1 MATGVDVVGTR
12 DISLMG
18 RGIET
23 ARLYAD
29 KPRNEENLRI
39 VDRFLSDLSIEAGPP
54 APSAH
59 ANALVWHDVPAATIA
74 RLLNDF
80 LVHPLNH
87 DFQGDAIATF
97 LGDAVERGDDRLSKW
112 TVALPTKGNKG
123 KVDLDCALPVFA
135 KKRRVLVRQMQSLL
149 VSGKGA
155 RVGSRAD
162 VRHGLSVD
170 QVTAVTQSQGGS
182 DVAEDVYRAEMSS
195 PLLLLYLLRG
205 VEREGKGA
213 EDRDY
218 KGDLVLPALGLHFP
232 GTEDQSAPKRYVK
245 YRLNRVA
252 QAELEFDGDDLGEEV
267 DED

>member
-1 MATGVDVVGTR
+1 MATGIDVVGTR

-23 ARLYAD
+23 ARLYSD
-29 KPRNEENLRI
+29 KTRNEENLRI
-39 VDRFLSDLSIEAGPP
+39 VDRFLTDLTVEAGSP
-54 APSAH
+54 APSPH
-59 ANALVWHDVPAATIA
+59 ANALIWRDIAAATVA
-74 RLLNDF
+74 RLLNNF

-87 DFQGDAIATF
+87 DFQGDAIAAF
-97 LGDAVERGDDRLSKW
+97 LEDAVERGDARLSKW

-123 KVDLDCALPVFA
+123 KIDLNCALPVFA

-162 VRHGLSVD
+162 VRHGLSID
-170 QVTAVTQSQGGS
+170 QVTALTQSQGSS

-195 PLLLLYLLRG
+195 PLLLIYLLRG
-205 VEREGKGA
+205 VEREGKGK
-213 EDRDY
+213 EEKDY
-218 KGDLVLPALGLHFP
+218 RGDLVLPALALHFP
-232 GTEDQSAPKRYVK
+232 GTEDRNAPRQYVK

-252 QAELEFDGDDLGEEV
+252 QAELEFDGDDLEEEV